1 MYAAFNLMIR
11 KVQANREYLLGTLI
25 RQLEELQYRTTGSQQ
40 QIKEI
45 DREIADLTAQN
56 LVLSRLH
63 GKGVLNAA
71 DYTAQSDVLE
81 NKITELRIER
91 RAKITDSDENEMLE
105 ELKMLNDILKE
116 VEIGIDFDAE
126 LFEQTV
132 DSITV
137 DSNELLTF
145 HLAGGISLPEKIR
158 EKGRCYQA

>member
-1 MYAAFNLMIR
+1 MTPQVDVY
-11 KVQANREYLLGTLI
+11 K
-25 RQLEELQYRTTGSQQ
+25 RQ
-40 QIKEI
+40 
-45 DREIADLTAQN
+45 
-56 LVLSRLH
+56 
-63 GKGVLNAA
+63 
-71 DYTAQSDVLE
+71 
-81 NKITELRIER
+81 IER

-137 DSNELLTF
+137 DSNKLLTF

-158 EKGRCYQA
+158 EKGRCYQASVSYTHLHGIIFI

>member
-1 MYAAFNLMIR
+1 MR
-11 KVQANREYLLGTLI
+11 
-25 RQLEELQYRTTGSQQ
+25 
-40 QIKEI
+40 
-45 DREIADLTAQN
+45 
-56 LVLSRLH
+56 
-63 GKGVLNAA
+63 
-71 DYTAQSDVLE
+71 YTAQSDVLE

-91 RAKITDSDENEMLE
+91 RTKITDSDENEMLE

>member
-1 MYAAFNLMIR
+1 MKRLIIVFITWMLVGVTVTAAW
-11 KVQANREYLLGTLI
+11 
-25 RQLEELQYRTTGSQQ
+25 
-40 QIKEI
+40 
-45 DREIADLTAQN
+45 
-56 LVLSRLH
+56 
-63 GKGVLNAA
+63 AA
-71 DYTAQSDVLE
+71 GP
-81 NKITELRIER
+81 
-91 RAKITDSDENEMLE
+91 AKPVIVAE
-105 ELKMLNDILKE
+105 MLNDILKE

>member
-1 MYAAFNLMIR
+1 MNISGPAAVAKPEMLFYAP
-11 KVQANREYLLGTLI
+11 G
-25 RQLEELQYRTTGSQQ
+25 
-40 QIKEI
+40 
-45 DREIADLTAQN
+45 DLT
-56 LVLSRLH
+56 V
-63 GKGVLNAA
+63 
-71 DYTAQSDVLE
+71 TAKQ
-81 NKITELRIER
+81 
-91 RAKITDSDENEMLE
+91 
-105 ELKMLNDILKE
+105 MLNDILKE